1 MTHPGAPEATPSLW
15 GCGIGADAFSQSS
28 DRVHEHA
35 ILTNPHLKQYLK
47 DQSITLVSYVGSS
60 IGLTRFDGVSR
71 MSIDDSCRVSL
82 TDNLHISNDHL
93 HSSNDDS
100 HISPNLFHTSN
111 DHSHPTTNHPHT
123 SSVTNPPPTP
133 LPPRILILLSLKEGT
148 GNTITG
154 TRIAQHAKSLGFVV
168 QMVDTT
174 DHFASANLAAIL
186 SNPDYNRD
194 SSLSFL
200 FCIHALRAGVFAAE
214 TTLPF
219 VMMLGG
225 TDINVNA
232 ADLSKRDRVKEVL
245 RRATVIIAFTDR
257 MKQKTL
263 DLLRDAAPPVFV
275 VSQVDSGRFYNVEFD
290 DAQDHFTHVERH
302 VALSRGRSTDRIA
315 FGNSTCNGR

>member
-1 MTHPGAPEATPSLW
+1 
-15 GCGIGADAFSQSS
+15 
-28 DRVHEHA
+28 
-35 ILTNPHLKQYLK
+35 
-47 DQSITLVSYVGSS
+47 
-60 IGLTRFDGVSR
+60 
-71 MSIDDSCRVSL
+71 
-82 TDNLHISNDHL
+82 
-93 HSSNDDS
+93 
-100 HISPNLFHTSN
+100 
-111 DHSHPTTNHPHT
+111 
-123 SSVTNPPPTP
+123 
-133 LPPRILILLSLKEGT
+133 
-148 GNTITG
+148 
-154 TRIAQHAKSLGFVV
+154 
-168 QMVDTT
+168 MVDTT